1 MKFSQKIFL
10 ISFIL
15 IIIVINIIGIIMI
28 NYTYKLNIEKEIEK
42 SISQTNNIMHE
53 LTVYSSYDLSTVANN
68 YLKNGINVDVYI
80 NGQRSYTNFKSEDSQ
95 IAEGLLTSEDK
106 SKDEGLTTEI
116 DNIENGILY
125 TDEDKIMAEKKS
137 ANIVENSSY
146 TEYMDSYIINDK
158 LFMKLKRDNYIVI
171 TLSSISEANNMKQEQ
186 TNFFIELSV
195 ISSFIIALFLSI
207 TVNFLTRKI
216 KKLDKAVNKVKQGN
230 YNIKLK
236 KLGNDEIGNFGNSF
250 NEMTIA
256 IQDNINKIQEVSENR
271 RQFIGDLTHEI
282 RTPLTSIIGYSS
294 LINNDKVT
302 DNNTIKQ
309 YSARIYEEGKYIQQ
323 MSERLTEM
331 LLIENGSIKKEL
343 INISEE
349 MKIIIEE
356 LENLYYNAIFN
367 IQIEENVYKEVDKI
381 LLKSLIYNLVKNAI
395 GAYDT
400 TPRIDIY
407 LSKYEIT
414 IIDYGRGIP
423 EDKIEKIKEP
433 FYTLTKDRNR
443 KISGMGLG
451 LTLCFKIVNIHNW
464 KLNIKSEI
472 EKGTKVTILI

>member
-1 MKFSQKIFL
+1 
-10 ISFIL
+10 
-15 IIIVINIIGIIMI
+15 MI

-125 TDEDKIMAEKKS
+125 TDEDKITAEKKS

-349 MKIIIEE
+349 IKIIIEE

>member
-15 IIIVINIIGIIMI
+15 IIIVINIIGIVMI

-116 DNIENGILY
+116 DNIENGLLD
-125 TDEDKIMAEKKS
+125 TDEDKIKAEKNS

-146 TEYMDSYIINDK
+146 IEYMDSYIINDK

-171 TLSSISEANNMKQEQ
+171 TLSNISEANNMKQEQ

-236 KLGNDEIGNFGNSF
+236 RLGNDEIGNFGNSF

-349 MKIIIEE
+349 IKIIIEE

>member
-15 IIIVINIIGIIMI
+15 IIIVINIIGIVMI

-116 DNIENGILY
+116 DNIENGLLD
-125 TDEDKIMAEKKS
+125 TDEDKIKAEKNS

-146 TEYMDSYIINDK
+146 IEYMDSYIINDK

-171 TLSSISEANNMKQEQ
+171 TLSNISEANNMKQEQ

-349 MKIIIEE
+349 IKIIIEE